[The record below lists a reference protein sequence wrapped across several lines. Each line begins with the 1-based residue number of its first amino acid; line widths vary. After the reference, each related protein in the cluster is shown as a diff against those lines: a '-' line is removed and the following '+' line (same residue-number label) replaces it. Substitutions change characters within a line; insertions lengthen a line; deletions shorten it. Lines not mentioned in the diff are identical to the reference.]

1 MFSLT
6 YFDAL
11 IRFQKSFHRIVRVRL
26 HSYIYLK
33 CDGNDDDATADE
45 GTFLIQI
52 ARKQKFNYARN

>member
-11 IRFQKSFHRIVRVRL
+11 IRFQKSFHRIVRVRH
-26 HSYIYLK
+26 HSYVYIR
-33 CDGNDDDATADE
+33 NAAADDDE
-45 GTFLIQI
+45 GKFLIQI